1 MEERHRERP
10 EEGFPDRRASTPCRG
25 EVMRGAFQRLCTI
38 VFTGGLLLGAAQ
50 AMPLDYQ
57 LGRADPKPGFRVVY
71 DHSFTPPPLPATV
84 QVVQDLLDIPAGVC
98 TGFHSHGGP
107 GIETVL
113 SGEIAVDTRATAT
126 TPASSQ
132 TVKTGEAYTIP
143 AGAVHN
149 VCNMTTLPAT
159 FTSAFLLLDG
169 AAPVTPVSS
178 QKEPSNQEALET
190 LAADMRRFSFPAG
203 PEDAYQAAHQQL
215 IEMLAARGFRTSL
228 ARNLSE
234 GGQLVS
240 YASWYQPDLDMT
252 VLCAGQTLGAGHWQ
266 TVTMMQGRLRS
277 QDFLPAF

>member
-1 MEERHRERP
+1 
-10 EEGFPDRRASTPCRG
+10 
-25 EVMRGAFQRLCTI
+25 MRGAFQRLCTM

-50 AMPLDYQ
+50 AMILDNQ
-57 LGRADPKPGFRVVY
+57 LAQATPKAEFRVVY
-71 DHSFTPPPLPATV
+71 DHSFTPPPLPAIV
-84 QVVQDLLDIPAGVC
+84 QVVQDLLYFPAGVC
-98 TGFHSHGGP
+98 SGFHAHGGP

-113 SGEIAVDTRATAT
+113 SGEIVVDTRATAT

-132 TVKTGEAYTIP
+132 TIKTGEAYTIP
-143 AGAVHN
+143 TGAVHN

-178 QKEPSNQEALET
+178 SNAPGNQEARET

-215 IEMLAARGFRTSL
+215 IDTLATNGFRTSW

-234 GGQLVS
+234 GGELVS

-252 VLCAGQTLGAGHWQ
+252 VLCASQTLGAGHWQ
-266 TVTMMQGRLRS
+266 SATMMQGRLRS
-277 QDFLPAF
+277 QDFLSAF